1 MSEDLKRLQ
10 VEQATAI
17 DLLKQTLINF
27 KKLPKTSVTLSRS
40 TGRLS
45 DLRETW
51 SKIQELHNKI
61 CLLVTEEEKKTLSYF
76 VKEEFYAA
84 EDVYHD
90 AADHLRETISKFA
103 IPELPTIHNNT
114 ETSIRDTTHGVSLQL
129 PRIPLPKFIGDH
141 LDWENFRNTFEAL
154 VATNDAL
161 TNTQK
166 FHYLKSSV
174 TGDAATLI
182 SNLKISDA
190 NYESAWQL
198 LLDEYDDKQTLIH
211 AHIHSFV
218 NLPSMKTENV
228 NELRKLR
235 DIVSASLAALKN
247 LERPVDQWDD
257 LLVYLISQKLSQRT
271 RNEWN
276 LKRTASAS
284 KFPSY
289 KDSTSS

>member
-27 KKLPKTSVTLSRS
+27 KKLPKTSVTLSRP

-103 IPELPTIHNNT
+103 IPELPTIHNST
-114 ETSIRDTTHGVSLQL
+114 ETIRDTTHGVSLQL
-129 PRIPLPKFIGDH
+129 PRIPLPKFTGDH

-218 NLPSMKTENV
+218 NLPSMKTENA

-247 LERPVDQWDD
+247 FERPVDQWDD
-257 LLVYLISQKLSQRT
+257 LLVYLISQKLS
-271 RNEWN
+271 
-276 LKRTASAS
+276 
-284 KFPSY
+284 
-289 KDSTSS
+289 